1 MKKLLIIAAVLVAGI
16 AANAASFRWSA
27 NSIYSPV
34 DSTALYN
41 GSASLFCDAI
51 GTDALSTVAVVNGA
65 IANTTFNDSSFATK
79 FEAGTTYDF
88 YFVIEDT
95 INDIEWT
102 YTASKS
108 AKAQAS
114 STPSISFGSQATMST
129 TGGGWTSSAVP
140 EPTSG
145 LLMLLGVAGLALR
158 RRRA

>member
-1 MKKLLIIAAVLVAGI
+1 MKKLTMVISAVLVAF

-51 GTDALSTVAVVNGA
+51 GTDALSTVSVVDGA
-65 IANTTFNDSSFATK
+65 IANTTFNDSALATK

-95 INDIEWT
+95 INNVDWT

-114 STPSISFGSQATMST
+114 STPSICFGSQATMST
-129 TGGGWTSSAVP
+129 TGGGWVAVP

-145 LLMLLGVAGLALR
+145 LLMLLGLAGLALR
-158 RRRA
+158 RRHA